1 MSENLDQF
9 LTDFKVKVETWESDA
24 PPLSRWSGAK
34 FSVLPKKNKGKA
46 SQKSRDLQ
54 GYLAE
59 SARLQLRVMAS
70 ISVTGRAYRVAE
82 QKTREM
88 NESTLTTNGQNNVK
102 ERGKTYLQ
110 PLGNRVTFM
119 NTSDEASF
127 TQMLMDKFNVTSGI

>member
-1 MSENLDQF
+1 M
-9 LTDFKVKVETWESDA
+9 
-24 PPLSRWSGAK
+24 
-34 FSVLPKKNKGKA
+34 LPKRNKGKA

-54 GYLAE
+54 GYLEE

-70 ISVTGRAYRVAE
+70 INVTGRAYRVAE

-88 NESTLTTNGQNNVK
+88 NESTLTTNGQNKVK
-102 ERGKTYLQ
+102 ERGKMYLQ
-110 PLGNRVTFM
+110 PQGNRVTFM

>member
-34 FSVLPKKNKGKA
+34 SSVLPKRNKGKA

-54 GYLAE
+54 GYLEE

-70 ISVTGRAYRVAE
+70 INVTGRAYRVAE
-82 QKTREM
+82 QKT
-88 NESTLTTNGQNNVK
+88 
-102 ERGKTYLQ
+102 
-110 PLGNRVTFM
+110 
-119 NTSDEASF
+119 
-127 TQMLMDKFNVTSGI
+127 